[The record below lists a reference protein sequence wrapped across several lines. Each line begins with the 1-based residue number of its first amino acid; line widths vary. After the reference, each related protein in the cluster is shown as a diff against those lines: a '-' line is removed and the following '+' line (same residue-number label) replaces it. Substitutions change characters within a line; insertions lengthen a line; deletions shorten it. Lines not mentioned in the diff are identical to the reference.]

1 MLVQENDELYTA
13 QDAGFS
19 SWDRI
24 DDLGDGLFRVCRK
37 VTHQCGRTRRVKF
50 VAQLQT
56 RFKPQDYLVPCIL
69 YNGNKWGNGNSPKGL
84 VYDG

>member
-50 VAQLQT
+50 LS
-56 RFKPQDYLVPCIL
+56 LIHI
-69 YNGNKWGNGNSPKGL
+69 
-84 VYDG
+84 